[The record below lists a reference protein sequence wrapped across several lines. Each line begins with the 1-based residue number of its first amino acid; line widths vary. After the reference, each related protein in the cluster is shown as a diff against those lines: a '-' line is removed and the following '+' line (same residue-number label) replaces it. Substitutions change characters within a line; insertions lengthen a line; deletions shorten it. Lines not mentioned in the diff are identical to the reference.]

1 MNFKI
6 ISLNLQWWLSVCD
19 PELYRS
25 WPELQSGAGTQRAA
39 GWRRVE
45 EGGGGGWRVQ
55 QLLLRSSRQTAAA
68 SLSLSLLGSL
78 ARSHSLSLLFS
89 FTYAHTHML
98 QRQWTGRTPR
108 KQIRSLSFKFAS
120 AATEEQNFVFFFF
133 DKRTWKYLQSCHPD
147 LHTCSIFKGRT
158 VGCFYEPPTISCS
171 SLLL

>member
-1 MNFKI
+1 MNVKIILGDYRYVIRSCIGLDLNFKA
-6 ISLNLQWWLSVCD
+6 
-19 PELYRS
+19 ELAHRG
-25 WPELQSGAGTQRAA
+25 QQ
-39 GWRRVE
+39 
-45 EGGGGGWRVQ
+45 GGGGWRVQ

-120 AATEEQNFVFFFF
+120 AAAEERNFVFFFF
-133 DKRTWKYLQSCHPD
+133 DKRT
-147 LHTCSIFKGRT
+147 
-158 VGCFYEPPTISCS
+158 
-171 SLLL
+171 

>member
-1 MNFKI
+1 MNVKI

-39 GWRRVE
+39 GWRVE
-45 EGGGGGWRVQ
+45 GGGGWRVVEEGGGCSSCCWGHPGR
-55 QLLLRSSRQTAAA
+55 QLLP
-68 SLSLSLLGSL
+68 LSLSLLGSL

-120 AATEEQNFVFFFF
+120 AAAEEQNFVFFFF

-147 LHTCSIFKGRT
+147 LHTCSIFKGGT
-158 VGCFYEPPTISCS
+158 VGCFYEPPTIS
-171 SLLL
+171 

>member
-1 MNFKI
+1 MW
-6 ISLNLQWWLSVCD
+6 SGAVSV
-19 PELYRS
+19 LTWTSKRS
-25 WPELQSGAGTQRAA
+25 WHTEGS
-39 GWRRVE
+39 RVE
-45 EGGGGGWRVQ
+45 EGGGCSSCCWGHPGR
-55 QLLLRSSRQTAAA
+55 QLLP
-68 SLSLSLLGSL
+68 LSLSLLGSL

-120 AATEEQNFVFFFF
+120 AATEERNFVFFFF

-147 LHTCSIFKGRT
+147 LHTCSIFKGGT

-171 SLLL
+171 SLLY